1 MLRCDAH
8 VLRVTVLLV
17 AALLGNSSSLLAQP
31 AASFDSVRLTRLDS
45 WVQGLIAQQKIPG
58 AVALLVKDGRVVYER
73 AWGVRDIASRA
84 PVRTDDLFRLASQ
97 TKAITSVAVM
107 MLWEEGRFGLDDPV
121 GNYLPAFGRPTIL
134 TKFNA
139 ADSSYESQPARTR
152 ITIRQLL
159 THTSGLD
166 YADIGSEE
174 FRAIYAKA
182 GVTGM
187 GQGRTSLAADMDR
200 LAALPLRHEPGERY
214 TYSLSTDVLGRL
226 VEVLAGETLEQFVTQ
241 RILQPLAMHDTH
253 FNVPAA
259 KASRLVA
266 LVQDTAGTLRSL
278 RGPGAVLD
286 GDFPLKPMTYFSGG
300 TGLTGTTRDYARFL
314 QMVLNG
320 GELDGV
326 RLLGRK
332 TVEMML
338 TNQVGSLGNFGL
350 GFGLETAAT
359 DARSPQSL
367 GSFQWGG
374 AFKTTYWADPQE
386 GLVALFYANVWGSN
400 TDLTNPFKALV
411 YQALR

>member
-1 MLRCDAH
+1 MPWRDA
-8 VLRVTVLLV
+8 RALLA
-17 AALLGNSSSLLAQP
+17 AALLATAAPLPAQQ
-31 AASFDSVRLTRLDS
+31 AAPFDSARLARLDT

-73 AWGVRDIASRA
+73 AWGVRDVAA
-84 PVRTDDLFRLASQ
+84 RTPLRMDDLFRLASQ

-107 MLWEEGRFGLDDPV
+107 MLWEEGRFGLDEPV
-121 GNYLPAFGRPTIL
+121 GTYLPAFGRPTIL
-134 TKFNA
+134 TKFNK
-139 ADSSYESQPARTR
+139 ADSTYEARPARGR

-174 FRAIYAKA
+174 FRALYAKA
-182 GVTGM
+182 GITAM

-200 LAALPLRHEPGERY
+200 LAALPLRHEPGERF
-214 TYSLSTDVLGRL
+214 TYSLSIDVLGRL
-226 VEVLAGETLEQFVTQ
+226 VEVLSGETLEQFITR
-241 RILQPLAMHDTH
+241 RILQPLKMRDTH

-259 KASRLVA
+259 KGPRLVA
-266 LVQDTAGTLRSL
+266 LAQDTAGAMRSL
-278 RGPGAVLD
+278 RGPGASPD
-286 GDFPLKPMTYFSGG
+286 GDYPLHSMTYFSGG
-300 TGLTGTTRDYARFL
+300 SGLTGTTRDYARFL

-338 TNQVGSLGNFGL
+338 TNQVGTLGNFGL
-350 GFGLETAAT
+350 GFGLETAAN
-359 DARSPQSL
+359 DARSPLSL
-367 GSFQWGG
+367 GSFEWGG
-374 AFKTTYWADPQE
+374 AFKTTYWADPKE
-386 GLVALFYANVWGSN
+386 RLVALFYANVLGGN
-400 TDLTNPFKALV
+400 TDLATPFKALV